1 MIQKDKLKPVVR
13 KYLLENNLLVNEAI
27 IIPIKVGI
35 NDDTYLINIKNNK
48 SVLKI
53 VKRNKIGQTLGFTK
67 QINLIKYLSSFM
79 ITPKLIHSSDKHSI
93 LLFEYKEDSCNKN
106 KFNIN
111 NTKRILSLLK
121 ELHKLEFDLPHIEIK
136 RNAKEYIKFIG
147 GEQNLDIEKKKWCK
161 DMYSLASF
169 FDNNFPGNS
178 LCHNDLVSE
187 NIIDDGKIWLIDFEY
202 AIRSDPVIDLAGIV
216 AMNNYDLSKIKDLI
230 EIYYSG
236 KEPFSIKVFNDIV
249 YLLRLLSYFWTLSYS
264 KQTKSKDKLIFAR
277 YIEEMIK

>member
-1 MIQKDKLKPVVR
+1 MNQKYKFNPIVR

-27 IIPIKVGI
+27 IPINIGI
-35 NDDTYLINIKNNK
+35 NNDTYLININNNK
-48 SVLKI
+48 CVLKI
-53 VKRNKIGQTLGFTK
+53 VKKNKIGQTLGFKEQVKLT
-67 QINLIKYLSSFM
+67 NYLSSFM

-93 LLFEYKEDSCNKN
+93 LLFEYKENSYNTKFSIKN
-106 KFNIN
+106 I
-111 NTKRILSLLK
+111 KRILNLLK
-121 ELHKLEFDLPHIEIK
+121 ELHKIESDIPHIELK
-136 RNAKEYIKFIG
+136 KNAKEYIKYIG
-147 GEQNLDIEKKKWCK
+147 GEKNLDIEKKKWCK
-161 DMYSLASF
+161 DMYSLASL
-169 FDNNFPGNS
+169 FDDNFPGNS

-236 KEPFSIKVFNDIV
+236 KETFSLKVFNDIV
-249 YLLRLLSYFWTLSYS
+249 YLLRLLAYFWTLSYS